1 MLPQLVEQ
9 LSDKDFAELQA
20 EFVRTGG
27 DNFLYLLNSLRETG
41 FEDKAVKG
49 ELGLSSSAY
58 YTLKSRLT
66 DKIQD
71 HLFKSNSDERAELMI
86 NLSSVS
92 HFTYGAPR
100 ATAVGLLERLEKE
113 LLLLDMPGELVSV
126 YNALKKLHHSTE
138 KYYQFQQKYN
148 KNVAYSLA
156 IDKAEDLLLDFN
168 KELGE
173 YNFSRNP
180 EKKTLLQLYIKELR
194 NINKLY
200 DSNRLRLFMVVAEL
214 EYALMLDSLNSI
226 PESEHTVEDLLKVA
240 EGILFTHPEDRQY
253 KFYILIYNVLHFE
266 YYHKLGLHKN
276 NLSTLSYV
284 LANCKTFSNLSDT
297 FYLTRFLISV
307 NERINQTD
315 ETLDLNPLIEACSK
329 NDPNEY
335 SPDIINRVLWLSAI
349 EFSKSNYAQA
359 ETQLNQLLN
368 NVSLKNYFFA
378 ELEVK
383 SFLSLVY
390 ILQQKLDNA
399 EIVLRSITRK
409 LSSIPEKDE
418 FENANMLFKLLK
430 TSMNQ
435 TPNKEQKI
443 KKMYADFE
451 LYNSR
456 HNKILSYLRIDES
469 HLKILSQ

>member
-9 LSDKDFAELQA
+9 LSDKDFTELQT

-27 DNFLYLLNSLRETG
+27 DNFLYLLNSLREAG
-41 FEDKAVKG
+41 FDDAAVKNK
-49 ELGLSSSAY
+49 LGLSSSAY

-92 HFTYGAPR
+92 HFTYGAPK
-100 ATAVGLLERLEKE
+100 ATAIGLLERLEKE

-168 KELGE
+168 KTLGE
-173 YNFSRNP
+173 YNFSRNH

-200 DSNRLRLFMVVAEL
+200 ESNRLKLFMVVAEL
-214 EYALMLDSLNSI
+214 EYALLSDSLNNI
-226 PESEHTVEDLLKVA
+226 PDSENTVEDLLKVVEEIVFA
-240 EGILFTHPEDRQY
+240 HPEDRQY
-253 KFYILIYNVLHFE
+253 KFYIVIYYLLYFE

-276 NLSTLSYV
+276 NQSALSFLLENY
-284 LANCKTFSNLSDT
+284 KTFFNLSDT
-297 FYLTRFLISV
+297 FYLTRFFISL
-307 NERINQTD
+307 NERINQTG
-315 ETLDLNPLIEACSK
+315 ETFDLDQLIETSSK
-329 NDPNEY
+329 HDSNEY
-335 SPDIINRVLWLSAI
+335 PPDIINKTLGLSAI
-349 EFSKSNYAQA
+349 EFAKSNYAQA
-359 ETQLNQLLN
+359 EAQLNNLLN

-378 ELEVK
+378 DLEVK

-390 ILQQKLDNA
+390 ILQKKLENA
-399 EIVLRSITRK
+399 DIVLRSITRK
-409 LSSIPEKDE
+409 LSSMAEKDE
-418 FENANMLFKLLK
+418 FENANMFFKLLK
-430 TSMNQ
+430 ASMNH
-435 TPNKEQKI
+435 TTNKEQKI

-456 HNKILSYLRIDES
+456 HNKILSYLKINET